1 MVQSAPNILAHYN
14 HNFLTNLPDADI
26 DDIVF
31 TGAYQAMNNYKM
43 AGGWQ
48 CNFSG
53 TSRIRIVSS
62 DFNASYSDSTYGRT
76 NYIRP
81 NSKSCKFFIRYI

>member
-1 MVQSAPNILAHYN
+1 MTDEA
-14 HNFLTNLPDADI
+14 I
-26 DDIVF
+26 DDIIF
-31 TGAYQAMNNYKM
+31 TGAYQEMNKYKL

-53 TSRIRIVSS
+53 TSRIRITSS
-62 DFNASYSDSTYGRT
+62 DFNASYSNSTYGRT

-81 NSKSCKFFIRYI
+81 NSSSCKFFIRYI